1 MCFLVFE
8 YQLALTILY
17 AYLDKSSGEF
27 LQFVLCTVIP
37 SLTVTKPNMSS
48 PGIGLQHLE
57 KEYFIFSFLPSNSIN
72 FSPDTI
78 DSYSESDFPMSNSI
92 SVFFDLVLTS
102 LR

>member
-1 MCFLVFE
+1 
-8 YQLALTILY
+8 
-17 AYLDKSSGEF
+17 
-27 LQFVLCTVIP
+27 
-37 SLTVTKPNMSS
+37 MSS

-78 DSYSESDFPMSNSI
+78 DSDSESDFPMSNSI

-102 LR
+102 LRWSRYSFIFIGLKVPSAIS